1 MSSDFVLCHR
11 KARWRKAATFA
22 TLILTKGAVDLVVL
36 AILVE
41 ARILPPAA
49 AVAILLFM
57 FGLFVAIKPV
67 LRTLMRE
74 GPVPA

>member
-1 MSSDFVLCHR
+1 
-11 KARWRKAATFA
+11 
-22 TLILTKGAVDLVVL
+22 VDLVVL